1 MFINELNKKEAVAF
15 LSLVKKLA
23 EIDNAF
29 LVEEFTLIKEYV
41 KELNLVDEDYELV
54 NLSDAF
60 ENFDNSNSRIKT
72 IVYFELLGLALVD
85 GKYDKE
91 EIKFLNY
98 VASLLNIS
106 KDKQESCLNYFKDI
120 KTAYDS
126 IVDDYENQIDIL
138 KKKAEDIVS

>member
-23 EIDNAF
+23 ETDNAF
-29 LVEEFTLIKEYV
+29 LVEEFTLIKEYI
-41 KELNLVDEDYELV
+41 KELNLDDEDYEIL
-54 NLSDAF
+54 NLSDALGS
-60 ENFDNSNSRIKT
+60 FDNSKSRIKR

-98 VASLLNIS
+98 VAGLLNINQ
-106 KDKQESCLNYFKDI
+106 DKQESCLNYFKEV
-120 KTAYDS
+120 KKAYDS
-126 IVDDYENQIDIL
+126 VADDYEDQIYSL
-138 KKKAEDIVS
+138 KNKAEDIVS